1 MSYLIFISH
10 SSEDTWVA
18 EKLSNECKAAG
29 ADIFLDRANIAFGT
43 DIDASIFQ
51 ALGIANELVVLITP
65 WALERLYIWTEIGVA
80 LYRKIPIIVLLH
92 GVSPD
97 KFQGNPSVPWSLKQK
112 RLLTLNE
119 ADQYIEALT
128 ARVSG
133 NGGAL

>member
-1 MSYLIFISH
+1 MSYLTFISH

-18 EKLSNECKAAG
+18 EKLSNECRAAG

-51 ALGIANELVVLITP
+51 ALGVADELLVLITP
-65 WALERLYIWTEIGVA
+65 WALERFYIWTEIGVA
-80 LYRKIPIIVLLH
+80 LFRKIPIIVLLH
-92 GVSPD
+92 GLSPG
-97 KFQGNPSVPWSLKQK
+97 KFRANPKVPGSLKQR

-119 ADQYIEALT
+119 TDQYIEALT
-128 ARVSG
+128 ARVDG